1 MKNIFKYLSS
11 FLIAS
16 VMTSCTL
23 FENNSSTSSTTSS
36 TTTSTTT
43 SSTNQNITSSSNE
56 ETPTPSSNPRIKEY
70 SYVDDTNYNIVVA
83 HSNFQLSSKPNEFTV
98 YAVTDVH
105 GKIDFQEDQYTGL
118 AQLDYNIKHD
128 ANYSL
133 KNSILISSGDMYQGY
148 GISNYYEGIP
158 MVDVFNMMGMVSN
171 TIGNHEFDWGID
183 TLTSTAKYSLDN
195 TGFVTLGSNIYN
207 QKTNAKLD
215 NVYDAL
221 IYDMNHFK
229 VGIVGVIGQLENSIS
244 TKALGDYKFNTDV
257 SNTTAL
263 GTTLKNTY
271 DCDLVVLAAHE
282 SIDASFIS
290 TISNSTSSPFDII
303 FGGHSHAFNDM
314 STNNVPYLQAYCD
327 SNGFSVANF
336 TLSYGEYHMSKSY
349 NQNLTSP
356 TQISDSLL
364 DQDIL
369 NYINAIDRS
378 FLNRVLANITFDLK
392 RYPRSDEDG
401 NLIQFILKAMY
412 NTYKDLHPEDTNNI
426 ITIHNNGGVR
436 GDIYKGDVTVNDI
449 FTVSPFD
456 NRVVKVV
463 KSGDKVYRQ
472 TVNNSSNSYYT
483 NGVEVTNSSRTTWT
497 VITIDYLTTN
507 QSFPDLYDANNGGED
522 ILPNGNSYYIRDLLI
537 NYIDNT
543 LHNVIKLSDC

>member
-1 MKNIFKYLSS
+1 
-11 FLIAS
+11 
-16 VMTSCTL
+16 MTSCTL
-23 FENNSSTSSTTSS
+23 FENNSSTSSSTSS

-221 IYDMNHFK
+221 IYDMNNFK

-271 DCDLVVLAAHE
+271 NCDLVVLAAHE

-303 FGGHSHAFNDM
+303 FGGHSHAFNDT
-314 STNNVPYLQAYCD
+314 STNKVPYLQAYCD

-336 TLSYGEYHMSKSY
+336 TLNYSEYHMSESY
-349 NQNLTSP
+349 NQYLTNP

-369 NYINAIDRS
+369 NYIDAIDRS

-456 NRVVKVV
+456 NRVVKIV

-483 NGVEVTNSSRTTWT
+483 NGVEVTNSSSTTWT